1 MATTLAGPSRRC
13 WPVAVAPT
21 ALAPREAGIH
31 AGPDDSIG
39 PREVLSA
46 MAMARVLT
54 GRWSLPV
61 TRAATHTLDTLLGEL
76 AWRGLLADRTPGL
89 EARLATGRPLAAY
102 NGMDP
107 SGPSLHLGHL
117 VPIFGLLHLQR
128 HGGRPV
134 LLVGGATGMI
144 GDPSGTSA
152 ERNLLDRDTIAANV
166 AGDPGAARALPR
178 LRAGLRRG
186 DARQQPRLARRDLD
200 ARLPARRRQALH
212 DPVHAGQGLGPAR
225 LDAGLSYTEFSYMLL
240 QAADFQ
246 HLYRTMGVEA
256 QVGGADQWGNI
267 TAGLELIRKT
277 LTGPDGEAAEAFA
290 LSYPLLLDPS
300 GAKFGKT
307 SVGTSVWLDPARTSP
322 YAFYQFLV
330 DRPDTEVGKLLRLF
344 TIMDRPEIEALEA
357 EQAAHPERRP
367 AQRALALDLTTR
379 VHGVAGDRAR
389 GAREPGRLRR
399 GVAARPRRARGDVR
413 RARALR
419 PAPPRISPAG
429 RCGWRSPAGCSRR
442 TARPGGRSRRAAS
455 RSTTCVSRRP
465 RTPCPNRSAASG
477 SSCGRAAKRLR
488 IGRVRRRERSAA
500 MTSDGGRPRS
510 ARSTRAWYSRSAD
523 SPARASRVAVRSAA
537 APSAVAS
544 SLAARRT
551 SVASSVTLRAAAST
565 PPSSRRAV

>member
-1 MATTLAGPSRRC
+1 
-13 WPVAVAPT
+13 
-21 ALAPREAGIH
+21 
-31 AGPDDSIG
+31 
-39 PREVLSA
+39 
-46 MAMARVLT
+46 
-54 GRWSLPV
+54 V
-61 TRAATHTLDTLLGEL
+61 TRPATHTLDTLLGEL
-76 AWRGLLADRTPGL
+76 AWRGLLQDRTPSL
-89 EARLATGRPLAAY
+89 EARLATGRPFAAY

-166 AGDPGAARALPR
+166 AGIRAQLERFLDFEPGSGAATLVNNLDWLGGITMLDF
-178 LRAGLRRG
+178 LRDVGKHFTV
-186 DARQQPRLARRDLD
+186 PYMLAKDSV
-200 ARLPARRRQALH
+200 AN
-212 DPVHAGQGLGPAR
+212 R

-277 LTGPDGEAAEAFA
+277 LTGPTGEAAEAFA

-330 DRPDTEVGKLLRLF
+330 DRPDSDVGKLLRLF

-367 AQRALALDLTTR
+367 AQRALAIDLTTR
-379 VHGVAGDRAR
+379 VHGVAETERAVTVSHAVFGDEPVRDPSTLEAMYGVLEHCDLTAADLAGGALRVAIASGLFASNGDARRAISQGGFSINDVR
-389 GAREPGRLRR
+389 
-399 GVAARPRRARGDVR
+399 VAAPEDAV
-413 RARALR
+413 
-419 PAPPRISPAG
+419 PAPIGGRWLLLRAG
-429 RCGWRSPAGCSRR
+429 R
-442 TARPGGRSRRAAS
+442 
-455 RSTTCVSRRP
+455 
-465 RTPCPNRSAASG
+465 
-477 SSCGRAAKRLR
+477 KRLT
-488 IGRVRRRERSAA
+488 IGRVQ
-500 MTSDGGRPRS
+500 G
-510 ARSTRAWYSRSAD
+510 
-523 SPARASRVAVRSAA
+523 
-537 APSAVAS
+537 
-544 SLAARRT
+544 
-551 SVASSVTLRAAAST
+551 
-565 PPSSRRAV
+565 

>member
-1 MATTLAGPSRRC
+1 
-13 WPVAVAPT
+13 
-21 ALAPREAGIH
+21 
-31 AGPDDSIG
+31 
-39 PREVLSA
+39 
-46 MAMARVLT
+46 
-54 GRWSLPV
+54 V
-61 TRAATHTLDTLLGEL
+61 TRPATHTLDTLLGEL
-76 AWRGLLADRTPGL
+76 AWRGLLADKTPGL

-128 HGGRPV
+128 HGGKPV

-152 ERNLLDRDTIAANV
+152 ERNLLDRDTIAVNV
-166 AGDPGAARALPR
+166 AGIRSQLGRFLDFEPGSGAATLVNNLDWLGGITMLDF
-178 LRAGLRRG
+178 LRDIGKHFTV
-186 DARQQPRLARRDLD
+186 PYMLAKDS
-200 ARLPARRRQALH
+200 
-212 DPVHAGQGLGPAR
+212 VSAR

-277 LTGPDGEAAEAFA
+277 LSGPLGEAAEAFA

-330 DRPDTEVGKLLRLF
+330 DRPDSEVGKLLRLF
-344 TIMDRPEIEALEA
+344 TIMDRPEIDALEA

-379 VHGVAGDRAR
+379 VHGVAETERAVTVSHAVFGEEPVR
-389 GAREPGRLRR
+389 DPSVLAAMYEVLEHCDLTAEDLAGGALR
-399 GVAARPRRARGDVR
+399 VAIASGLFASNSDARRAISQGGFSINDVR
-413 RARALR
+413 VSAPEDVVPPPIGGRWLLLR
-419 PAPPRISPAG
+419 AG
-429 RCGWRSPAGCSRR
+429 R
-442 TARPGGRSRRAAS
+442 
-455 RSTTCVSRRP
+455 
-465 RTPCPNRSAASG
+465 
-477 SSCGRAAKRLR
+477 KRLR
-488 IGRVRRRERSAA
+488 IGRV
-500 MTSDGGRPRS
+500 GGGSEARP
-510 ARSTRAWYSRSAD
+510 
-523 SPARASRVAVRSAA
+523 
-537 APSAVAS
+537 
-544 SLAARRT
+544 
-551 SVASSVTLRAAAST
+551 
-565 PPSSRRAV
+565 

>member
-1 MATTLAGPSRRC
+1 
-13 WPVAVAPT
+13 
-21 ALAPREAGIH
+21 
-31 AGPDDSIG
+31 
-39 PREVLSA
+39 
-46 MAMARVLT
+46 
-54 GRWSLPV
+54 V
-61 TRAATHTLDTLLGEL
+61 TRPATHTLDTLLGEL

-166 AGDPGAARALPR
+166 TGIRAQLERFLDFEPGSGAASLVNNLDWLGGITMLDF
-178 LRAGLRRG
+178 LRDIGKHFTV
-186 DARQQPRLARRDLD
+186 PYMLAKDS
-200 ARLPARRRQALH
+200 
-212 DPVHAGQGLGPAR
+212 VSAR

-277 LTGPDGEAAEAFA
+277 LTGPSGEAAEAFA

-300 GAKFGKT
+300 GSKFGKT

-379 VHGVAGDRAR
+379 VHGVPGTERAVTVSHAVFGEEPVRDPDVLAAMYDVLEHCDLTAEDLTGGALRVAIASGLFASNGDARRAISQGGFSINDVR
-389 GAREPGRLRR
+389 
-399 GVAARPRRARGDVR
+399 VAAPEDAV
-413 RARALR
+413 
-419 PAPPRISPAG
+419 PAPIGGRWLLLRAG
-429 RCGWRSPAGCSRR
+429 R
-442 TARPGGRSRRAAS
+442 
-455 RSTTCVSRRP
+455 
-465 RTPCPNRSAASG
+465 
-477 SSCGRAAKRLR
+477 KRLR
-488 IGRVRRRERSAA
+488 IGRV
-500 MTSDGGRPRS
+500 GGGS
-510 ARSTRAWYSRSAD
+510 E
-523 SPARASRVAVRSAA
+523 
-537 APSAVAS
+537 
-544 SLAARRT
+544 ARR
-551 SVASSVTLRAAAST
+551 
-565 PPSSRRAV
+565 

>member
-1 MATTLAGPSRRC
+1 MTRTTA
-13 WPVAVAPT
+13 
-21 ALAPREAGIH
+21 
-31 AGPDDSIG
+31 
-39 PREVLSA
+39 
-46 MAMARVLT
+46 
-54 GRWSLPV
+54 
-61 TRAATHTLDTLLGEL
+61 HTLDTLLAEL
-76 AWRGLLADRTPGL
+76 AWRGFLQDHTPGL
-89 EARLATGRPLAAY
+89 EARLATGRPFAAY

-166 AGDPGAARALPR
+166 AGIRAQLERFLDFEPGSGAASLVNNLDWLGGVTMLDF
-178 LRAGLRRG
+178 LREIGKHFTV
-186 DARQQPRLARRDLD
+186 PYMLAKDSV
-200 ARLPARRRQALH
+200 A
-212 DPVHAGQGLGPAR
+212 AR

-277 LTGPDGEAAEAFA
+277 VGGPDGQPAEAHA

-330 DRPDTEVGKLLRLF
+330 DRPDTEVGKLLRSF
-344 TIMDRPEIEALEA
+344 TIMDRAEIEALEA
-357 EQAAHPERRP
+357 DQAAHPERRP

-379 VHGVAGDRAR
+379 VHGLDETERAVTVSQAVFGDEPVRDPAVLAAMYDVLEHCDLVPEDLAGGALRVAIASGLFASNGDA
-389 GAREPGRLRR
+389 
-399 GVAARPRRARGDVR
+399 RRAISQGGFSINDVR
-413 RARALR
+413 IAAPDDPV
-419 PAPPRISPAG
+419 PAPIDGRWLQLRAG
-429 RCGWRSPAGCSRR
+429 R
-442 TARPGGRSRRAAS
+442 
-455 RSTTCVSRRP
+455 
-465 RTPCPNRSAASG
+465 
-477 SSCGRAAKRLR
+477 KRLR
-488 IGRVRRRERSAA
+488 MGRLV
-500 MTSDGGRPRS
+500 GGSEAKR
-510 ARSTRAWYSRSAD
+510 
-523 SPARASRVAVRSAA
+523 
-537 APSAVAS
+537 
-544 SLAARRT
+544 
-551 SVASSVTLRAAAST
+551 
-565 PPSSRRAV
+565 